1 MLKTG
6 ITHVTL
12 PAKPGVRNAAQRIEL
27 GEKFSDELPNAPADT
42 AGHTS
47 VDQTRETFKYKYAE
61 RSTRDG
67 RIPTMEELKE
77 VCIAELQ
84 STPQGREKLE
94 CNLQKFLRSIGAE
107 WLWTPAYCP
116 WLQPIETFWA
126 GGKNQCAPLLL
137 LLALACAVRET
148 LLLLLLLCCVA
159 VLPGRTTTV
168 AR

>member
-1 MLKTG
+1 
-6 ITHVTL
+6 
-12 PAKPGVRNAAQRIEL
+12 
-27 GEKFSDELPNAPADT
+27 
-42 AGHTS
+42 
-47 VDQTRETFKYKYAE
+47 
-61 RSTRDG
+61 
-67 RIPTMEELKE
+67 MEELKE

-137 LLALACAVRET
+137 PLPLALPCAVRET
-148 LLLLLLLCCVA
+148 LLLLCCAA
-159 VLPGRTTTV
+159 VPPGRTATA

>member
-1 MLKTG
+1 ME
-6 ITHVTL
+6 
-12 PAKPGVRNAAQRIEL
+12 VR
-27 GEKFSDELPNAPADT
+27 S
-42 AGHTS
+42 GHTKRGAQNTGS
-47 VDQTRETFKYKYAE
+47 GGGCAAR
-61 RSTRDG
+61 
-67 RIPTMEELKE
+67 
-77 VCIAELQ
+77 
-84 STPQGREKLE
+84 GREKLE

-137 LLALACAVRET
+137 PLALACAVRET

-159 VLPGRTTTV
+159 VLPGRTATV